1 MSCREEGSVP
11 PVEVKVRGSFGA
23 RGRHLGTAVRRKN
36 QGPVS
41 PYNCARAGVCFANG
55 HTNPC
60 QLGSRRAATAKR
72 HGIDVHG
79 TYTASL

>member
-1 MSCREEGSVP
+1 MPCREEGSVP

-41 PYNCARAGVCFANG
+41 PLQLRQGGSVLRKWAYQSMPVRIPESRNCQ
-55 HTNPC
+55 T
-60 QLGSRRAATAKR
+60 SRYRCAW
-72 HGIDVHG
+72 
-79 TYTASL
+79 